1 MNEDILLGLK
11 LAITNTEQELTNEI
25 DSLVTAAQKKA
36 KAVQLDLNIDEGLK
50 KLEKT
55 LNGKLKGVNFNP
67 ELKKF
72 FEAFSSGDIKDIGKA
87 YEEIN
92 NKALL
97 LTKTLTDAQLKL
109 MDGWSGEQVNKF
121 VKRIIKANEEIEKAA
136 RKQSKYENI
145 PEYVKKTRA
154 SENSIKKTLQGKK
167 NKSDEEILDQ
177 FERAGLDISKITK
190 KELSSFTYYEKL
202 LSYQKELI
210 ENDKALAN
218 PKTQKEADA
227 QIENAQKLIKVTELL
242 GRSREQLIEIGKKLN
257 QNEDFTIDEVQSID
271 PNLATKY
278 AQEWNKIVDKAIAEI
293 RRNINS
299 NLAEELEETSSKYL
313 SAKVERNTV
322 AINQQRAKRAK
333 AIAPVDKEDV
343 GTTEQYTEALNGVD
357 NELDDV
363 QEGVTATAN
372 SLGKLKEK
380 FKDVEKYLVDF
391 ETALNE
397 LNKYSRKSDLSE
409 KEIDHLVGYIT
420 RIDSFVDSDQLS
432 DEQLDRYYEILDKLE
447 NKGHLSSYNNI
458 KNQLLFGKK
467 DDYYSEHDNRRI
479 KILKQVDEATSKGAE
494 AYEKEARAAKEDAKA
509 QQELANAKKEV
520 VQESSETTGDQSAT
534 FVSIDTEEIKKQL
547 QEAVTDFN
555 TKFSDALNN
564 SIKEFSDKFSNVDY
578 YQALEPLRRELLNIV
593 QQFKNSLKDLGIENS
608 DLNKLYETLDAWNIS
623 SHISTEDDRERL
635 MLGNIKSGKTSV
647 AVSGSEASISGELQQ
662 RLLTEVSK
670 RIDGNISDIF
680 DMWIHSHPL
689 RDFLPNSKTRTTGAD
704 IGFSYGDLQSELNHY
719 FEQGIKKMLV
729 TNNGKYSMLDFSKIS
744 KEVLEKFISQLAA
757 NLEKSGNFSIETDK
771 IFKDGKGKIK
781 DVAINRNAYV
791 KDGVADLD
799 KKSELINNAIL
810 ETINSSKELKQI
822 IFETGD
828 ITDLKIDEVVQDE
841 KNLAN
846 QSEELLNI
854 LNQIRNILN
863 DMSTSGGGNSNL
875 SGIFNIHLIADVDY
889 LIERIQ
895 RTLDDHDFKIKVN
908 LASGQSL
915 DESDEG
921 AINIEGFSADR
932 ATDSFHALNYEK
944 SENIELNA
952 KLRKNA
958 NESAKALANEAEK
971 AEAADKA
978 LTELNK
984 RKRANNKLNEEKPK
998 PKKDDKS
1005 NLLLG
1010 NEAVERQNKLQEEL
1024 KETESSID
1032 EQTRKWKE
1040 YSDAISVG
1048 ADRIRKMQIIS
1059 ESGTTG
1065 SNSVYQ
1071 LLRLNHPIWDEVK
1084 ANHFFNDIPEEGM
1097 QRYNKILEIV
1107 EKICQEMLKA
1117 SGLTEDQLVTQLKQ
1131 IQQAKGGAFKLSS
1144 ADPGWTHFA
1153 TYTNNSKDKMPSKN
1167 QLTYKIY
1174 ASFDD
1179 IKDLNE
1185 NVISELMDEL
1195 TKAGFKGRLKTTT
1208 GSTSFGDRINALGI
1222 TDQLVVHGATKKDQ
1236 EIAYNTIQKLLGNK
1250 LSYLGGGID
1259 TKDGSFSQTLA
1270 SGNIGKYVK
1279 FVEHEIEDIKKLR
1292 EELTKLLGTN
1302 GVNGKQIS
1310 DLLGIDLDTVNQH
1323 LLDHA
1328 FNGSSIQ
1335 QMVDD
1340 YMSLYEAINKVKDA
1354 ESNIEPLNNP
1364 NGTSD
1369 LSAQVEALDKVEQ
1382 EFKETGNTAETEA
1395 TTFSSL
1401 LDPLEKIKTAITEK
1415 NNLFLAEEEVV
1426 KNTTTSEFDHL
1437 GLLLDMINEIIQAI
1451 DNLNIHFGNV
1461 SFDGLTNLIK
1471 KLRSNKSNNETIE
1484 GIVGNLDKLAQGL
1497 NKLKIDDTSF
1507 IDSVNRIIDA
1517 SKQLKNVV
1525 KDAETVN
1532 KANKKAGAK
1541 SKKEKDPA
1549 VALIKELSKKNNDIL
1564 KLNNKKQT
1572 SGLTIDEEGKLAT
1585 LIQQYNR
1592 LQQQIEAIGITTNEA
1607 TKAYQKF
1614 KEAAQDA
1621 ATGLEASNAKAQS
1634 NELESQ
1640 RKQLDK
1646 LEKKAKEVYENI
1658 DKYREGFRNN
1668 LKGIASKSI
1677 DLDNIDEIK
1686 AKIKELT
1693 ESLDD
1698 KSLKENLEG
1707 TYTKLL
1713 NYYEKIQ
1720 KTLASEPNMAPAIK
1734 QKYRALADEIDNLV
1748 KSGDVLPGVL
1758 NRITKAF
1765 IDLNAEDA
1773 KTKGFFRAVADRTR
1787 EMNVKFL
1794 GQFFSFY
1801 DIIRY
1806 GREVFN
1812 VIKELDTSL
1821 VDLRKTT
1828 AMTAKELDEF
1838 YYESN
1843 KIARQM
1849 GVTTNEII
1857 TQASAWSRLGYN
1869 TAEATKQMAQL
1880 SSKFASISPGMD
1892 VDKAQEGLVSIM
1904 KAWDIETDEAERKIL
1919 DNINTLGNKFA
1930 ETNADIVT
1938 GMEKSA
1944 ATFAAL
1950 GQSAEDAFALFT
1962 GAQEVMQNAEVVGTA
1977 LKTLS
1982 LRIRGYDEET
1992 EELSEDLVNLK
2003 GKVVDLT
2010 KTAKHTQGISLFTDA
2025 SQTHYKSMVQ
2035 YLGEISEIWDEI
2047 DEKSRTELLDKLF
2060 GKRGASVGSAIIG
2073 NFDQVKKALAEMET
2087 AAGSAESEMDIIRDS
2102 VEFKLNELKNV
2113 WIGYIQQLLKRE
2125 DIGEI
2130 IDQLIEGSESLQSVI
2145 DAATPLIHE
2154 FIELL
2159 SDLLGVL
2166 ADIAKS
2172 SDMAIPALGGLLAFN
2187 GINNKLELFKYL
2199 GNKKVFDGMSSA
2211 IKGTALESSKLTKSF
2226 ISLSSLLTSPGFWG
2240 LAGVVAF
2247 SAALYKLYKSE
2258 EEIYKQAQ
2266 EATKEYDNREKSLE
2280 KYKTKI
2286 IELRKTADDSTLSI
2300 EEQQKAREEL
2310 LSIQSEMVD
2319 QFGAEAANV
2328 DILRDSIDR
2337 LNDSFDTLS
2346 ESSYQEFL
2354 NSVNRNEGWD
2364 GFWHKLRT
2372 GEMFDPSV
2380 ANATYIQ
2387 DQMENASSQLF
2398 GNVNVSTKSQQ
2409 KLAKL
2414 FNDRGFDVKY
2424 NEGMGEFYMSPTNLQ
2439 DYYDTLL
2446 DIQIKYRDNQ
2456 EEIGVSTY
2464 KELSKEVERVN
2475 EILTSISP
2483 TYNKMLEHDTIMPKY
2498 QDTIDKLK
2506 TAMSE
2511 IYNARVAEDEK
2522 GVEAASKR
2530 LTQIYDNFLKTV
2542 DDPAIINWFEQYI
2555 AEYEAIMNKT
2565 RFTEGLNNNANY
2577 QIAKTNNK
2585 KYGYT
2590 KEELEAA
2597 ANMDD
2602 EAINNIADIH
2612 KRVIVQ
2618 RIKMAA
2624 HDAEIPV
2631 SVVIDQLEA
2640 DKAAITGLEKQLR
2653 EIHGD
2658 FKIDSLSPE
2667 DLQIVLNL
2675 SNALH
2680 LSWEQIQKEIVK
2692 SKQHMKEM
2700 SKIEMIDNI
2709 NDMADGFDKL
2719 DEVYAD
2725 VFDKGS
2731 FDFTTLASKK
2741 FEEAFSGLDPEIYA
2755 EFIET
2760 VSEYPDDLGKTQEA
2774 FDKLAGAFIEQ
2785 RGILDGLTNDNK
2797 KVAIQMLENMGIAN
2811 AEEVVTERLNAQLE
2825 AQRYQS
2831 EALAAASADVVSGS
2845 YNNSKSFLEQASMS
2859 DYAKIQL
2866 MNLVASQTIFSN
2878 QNLSVGDKIRSL
2890 ESLASAYMGTAAAAE
2905 LSQKIQNDSR
2915 YSKEGLTEE
2924 SLLANWNKVTSKY
2937 TKLTVPNVK
2946 YTGGDKTK
2954 DAKDKAAKS
2963 AEKDKELFDW
2973 IETKVQRIEREITNL
2988 GKIAD
2993 ATYKTWG
3000 ERTVAL
3006 GQEME
3011 KVTEQI
3017 GLQQTAYATYMKQAE
3032 AFDLSKDYK
3041 DKVINGALAID
3052 EVTDDVL
3059 KKKIKDFKEIYEKAL
3074 AAQDKIEDLRSS
3086 FANLAKAKFDN
3097 ITTQFDDIISD
3108 VEHMTKYITA
3118 QLESVETVGK
3128 IAGKSFYEAQIAQEQ
3143 ERLNDLTQE
3152 LGQLQ
3157 SALAEGLASGAI
3169 AYGSQMFNEMK
3180 KSIYSVEESI
3190 LDANNAILKFEQSI
3204 KQVAKANF
3212 DDLKSQFESAISILT
3227 DKIDLTD
3234 KIVNM
3239 VQATGHIAS
3248 KAYYDA
3254 LITGTDQNI
3263 QNLKKKYDELSKVFN
3278 DAVASGD
3285 VKEFSDEWYD
3295 MKSGIEA
3302 VKGEIIDATN
3312 SLIEYK
3318 NQLRQINW
3326 DLFDRGQTR
3335 LEQLI
3340 SESQFLIDLYEKY
3353 PLFDKETGDITS
3365 KGMATRGLLVQNY
3378 ETYIQ
3383 QASLLADEIARLKEE
3398 LKADPKNTTL
3408 IDRLRELEEAERSAI
3423 LASEGVKE
3431 SLRDLLENE
3440 INALLEA
3447 LQKLIDQYKKN
3458 LQAQKDLHDFQKNI
3472 DQQNKNINALKKQ
3485 LMAYDNGSDT
3495 TEENRARVQKIN
3507 DQLKQAEDQLK
3518 ETEYDRYIQE
3528 TQTLLDDFMQ
3538 SLRDYFDEKLL
3549 DLNWVLERAIED
3561 TNLNAETIRAQIEQT
3576 GQETGYVYTEEFTKI
3591 WDNMTASDSLF
3602 SEQRDILASTS
3613 QVCTDI
3619 QAAVMELPT
3628 DEALGAYLDGSTL
3641 QIVSEIASV
3650 DSAVGGVQS
3659 AIGETNQALA
3669 QIQSKIAEY
3678 NASVLS
3684 SIADAKAAAERA
3696 QQAANAAQQTA
3707 NAAKSG
3713 SGSES
3718 SSSSSSG
3725 EEDIASGSTGNKI
3738 KYIYDGHEYTSHAEA
3753 YNQQAYDLKE
3763 YLNNLPYPHNQ
3774 NKSKYR
3780 ELWLKSHPVD
3790 IVRYAKGGRISDKDN
3805 PLDFLA
3811 QQLGEDHMVAAKEGE
3826 RILTAKQN
3834 ENFEKLANAFSS
3846 LSSED
3851 MAKYSILT
3859 GNKMIGKM
3867 PTLQMPTLRS
3877 MEQGGNT
3884 EINGGISI
3892 NLPNVTNKAEFVEW
3906 LKTDGQIE
3914 KIVQSM
3920 TLGKL
3925 QGRNSYDKMK
3935 Y

>member
-121 VKRIIKANEEIEKAA
+121 VKKIIKANEEIEKAT

-177 FERAGLDISKITK
+177 FERAGLDVSKITK

-313 SAKVERNTV
+313 SAKVERNTI

-343 GTTEQYTEALNGVD
+343 GTIEQYTEALNGVD

-363 QEGVTATAN
+363 QEGATTTAKSVEQLGEEFKEVKKYAVEAEEAIAKLRILETIKDEDGHRIEDLDDSQIKDIIGYYTRLR
-372 SLGKLKEK
+372 SLNDIDKLNEPFLSIFNNIDDNYTDLIFEAFDNLDLISPGKTDQ
-380 FKDVEKYLVDF
+380 F
-391 ETALNE
+391 TALIEAMTQKQFEAINE
-397 LNKYSRKSDLSE
+397 YE
-409 KEIDHLVGYIT
+409 
-420 RIDSFVDSDQLS
+420 
-432 DEQLDRYYEILDKLE
+432 EQTVK
-447 NKGHLSSYNNI
+447 
-458 KNQLLFGKK
+458 
-467 DDYYSEHDNRRI
+467 
-479 KILKQVDEATSKGAE
+479 
-494 AYEKEARAAKEDAKA
+494 KA
-509 QQELANAKKEV
+509 QEAQEHVAEEISKPIKEV
-520 VQESSETTGDQSAT
+520 VEDTAIGNGEEVTIPI
-534 FVSIDTEEIKKQL
+534 SIDVEDIKKQL
-547 QEAVTDFN
+547 QETIADFD

-564 SIKEFSDKFSNVDY
+564 SINEFSDRFSNIDY

-608 DLNKLYETLDAWNIS
+608 DLNKLYETLDAWNTS

-670 RIDGNISDIF
+670 RIDGNISDVF

-744 KEVLEKFISQLAA
+744 KEILEKFISQLAA

-781 DVAINRNAYV
+781 DVAINKDAYV

-828 ITDLKIDEVVQDE
+828 IADLKIDEVVQDE

-908 LASGQSL
+908 LTSGQPL

-921 AINIEGFSADR
+921 AINTEGFSADR
-932 ATDSFHALNYEK
+932 ATDSLHALNYEK
-944 SENIELNA
+944 SENIELNT

-984 RKRANNKLNEEKPK
+984 RKRANNKLNEEKSEETSK
-998 PKKDDKS
+998 EDSIELDSTVK
-1005 NLLLG
+1005 G
-1010 NEAVERQNKLQEEL
+1010 EA
-1024 KETESSID
+1024 
-1032 EQTRKWKE
+1032 
-1040 YSDAISVG
+1040 
-1048 ADRIRKMQIIS
+1048 
-1059 ESGTTG
+1059 TT
-1065 SNSVYQ
+1065 
-1071 LLRLNHPIWDEVK
+1071 
-1084 ANHFFNDIPEEGM
+1084 
-1097 QRYNKILEIV
+1097 
-1107 EKICQEMLKA
+1107 
-1117 SGLTEDQLVTQLKQ
+1117 
-1131 IQQAKGGAFKLSS
+1131 LSS
-1144 ADPGWTHFA
+1144 
-1153 TYTNNSKDKMPSKN
+1153 
-1167 QLTYKIY
+1167 L
-1174 ASFDD
+1174 
-1179 IKDLNE
+1179 
-1185 NVISELMDEL
+1185 
-1195 TKAGFKGRLKTTT
+1195 
-1208 GSTSFGDRINALGI
+1208 
-1222 TDQLVVHGATKKDQ
+1222 
-1236 EIAYNTIQKLLGNK
+1236 
-1250 LSYLGGGID
+1250 
-1259 TKDGSFSQTLA
+1259 
-1270 SGNIGKYVK
+1270 
-1279 FVEHEIEDIKKLR
+1279 
-1292 EELTKLLGTN
+1292 
-1302 GVNGKQIS
+1302 
-1310 DLLGIDLDTVNQH
+1310 
-1323 LLDHA
+1323 
-1328 FNGSSIQ
+1328 
-1335 QMVDD
+1335 
-1340 YMSLYEAINKVKDA
+1340 
-1354 ESNIEPLNNP
+1354 IEPLNN
-1364 NGTSD
+1364 
-1369 LSAQVEALDKVEQ
+1369 
-1382 EFKETGNTAETEA
+1382 
-1395 TTFSSL
+1395 
-1401 LDPLEKIKTAITEK
+1401 IKAAIAEK
-1415 NNLFLAEEEVV
+1415 NKAFIGEEEVV
-1426 KNTTTSEFDHL
+1426 KEVTTSEFDHL
-1437 GLLLDMINEIIQAI
+1437 GLVYDVINEISQAI
-1451 DNLNIHFGNV
+1451 ENLNKKFGDLSLGQLNE
-1461 SFDGLTNLIK
+1461 LIK
-1471 KLRSNKSNNETIE
+1471 KFRSNKTNNATID
-1484 GIVGNLDKLAQGL
+1484 GIVENLTKLADRL
-1497 NKLKIDDTSF
+1497 NTLKIDDSGI
-1507 IDSVNRIIDA
+1507 IDSITRIVDA
-1517 SKQLKNVV
+1517 SKQLKDAV
-1525 KDAETVN
+1525 KDAETIN
-1532 KANKKAGAK
+1532 KAVKKSGGK
-1541 SKKEKDPA
+1541 TKKEKDPA
-1549 VALIKELSKKNNDIL
+1549 ASLIKELSKKNNDIL

-1585 LIQQYNR
+1585 LVQQYNR

-1686 AKIKELT
+1686 ARIKELT

-1720 KTLASEPNMAPAIK
+1720 KTLASEPNMAPTIK
-1734 QKYRALADEIDNLV
+1734 QKYRALANEIDNLV

-1950 GQSAEDAFALFT
+1950 EQSAEDAFALFT

-2010 KTAKHTQGISLFTDA
+2010 KTAKHTQGVSLFTDA

-2035 YLGEISEIWDEI
+2035 YLGEIAEIWDEI

-2113 WIGYIQQLLKRE
+2113 WIGYIQQLLQRE

-2145 DAATPLIHE
+2145 DAATPLIHD

-2187 GINNKLELFKYL
+2187 GINNKLELFKVL

-2211 IKGTALESSKLTKSF
+2211 IKGTALEASGLTKSF

-2240 LAGVVAF
+2240 LAGVAAF

-2380 ANATYIQ
+2380 SNATYIQ

-2398 GNVNVSTKSQQ
+2398 GNVDVSTKGQQ

-2414 FNDRGFDVKY
+2414 FNERGFNVKY
-2424 NEGMGEFYMSPTNLQ
+2424 NEGMGEYYMSPANLQ

-2446 DIQIKYRDNQ
+2446 DIQIKYRNNQ

-2475 EILTSISP
+2475 KILTSISP
-2483 TYNKMLEHDTIMPKY
+2483 TYNEMLEHDTIMPKY
-2498 QDTIDKLK
+2498 QDTVNKLK
-2506 TAMSE
+2506 TAMSD

-2522 GVEAASKR
+2522 GVDEASKR
-2530 LTQIYDNFLKTV
+2530 LTQIYDDFLKTV
-2542 DDPAIINWFEQYI
+2542 DDPAIINWFEKYV

-2585 KYGYT
+2585 KYGYS

-2640 DKAAITGLEKQLR
+2640 DKAAINGLERQLR
-2653 EIHGD
+2653 DKFGD

-2667 DLQIVLNL
+2667 DLEIVLNL
-2675 SNALH
+2675 SGALNMK
-2680 LSWEQIQKEIVK
+2680 WEDIQNEIFK
-2692 SKQHMKEM
+2692 AKKQMKEM
-2700 SKIEMIDNI
+2700 SKIQMIDSL
-2709 NDMADGFDKL
+2709 NDMSSGFDKL

-2725 VFDKGS
+2725 VYDKGS
-2731 FDFTTLASKK
+2731 FDFTKLASKK
-2741 FEEAFSGLDPEIYA
+2741 FEEAFAGLDA
-2755 EFIET
+2755 EVYSKFIET
-2760 VSEYPDDLGKTQEA
+2760 VSEYPDDLEKTQEA
-2774 FDKLAGAFIEQ
+2774 FNELAQAYIEHE
-2785 RGILDGLTNDNK
+2785 GILEGLTEENK
-2797 KVAIQMLENMGIAN
+2797 NVATQMLKNMGIAN
-2811 AEEVVTERLNAQLE
+2811 AEEVVTASLAQAQEDLKLEKEYVETASEQLADATVGEINAFIDEKNYSEQAKDALVVLALQKQLVNGTTLDFSGDIQNIINYITELGGATSALKRLQAAKSGANLSDQGYSGSMDEKSRKKYLAQLE
-2825 AQRYQS
+2825 KDAQAEVDSILNEYKNKKVPQ
-2831 EALAAASADVVSGS
+2831 VQ
-2845 YNNSKSFLEQASMS
+2845 YN
-2859 DYAKIQL
+2859 
-2866 MNLVASQTIFSN
+2866 
-2878 QNLSVGDKIRSL
+2878 
-2890 ESLASAYMGTAAAAE
+2890 
-2905 LSQKIQNDSR
+2905 
-2915 YSKEGLTEE
+2915 
-2924 SLLANWNKVTSKY
+2924 
-2937 TKLTVPNVK
+2937 
-2946 YTGGDKTK
+2946 GGDKTR

-2963 AEKDKELFDW
+2963 AAEDAELFDW
-2973 IETKVQRIEREITNL
+2973 IETKIQRLEREITNL
-2988 GKIAD
+2988 GKTAD
-2993 ATYKTWG
+2993 ATFKTWA
-3000 ERTVAL
+3000 ERTIAL
-3006 GQEME
+3006 GQEMG
-3011 KVTEQI
+3011 KVNEQI
-3017 GLQQTAYATYMKQAE
+3017 SLQQTAYATYLKQAE
-3032 AFDLSKDYK
+3032 AIDLAQEYK
-3041 DKVINGALAID
+3041 DKVMNGTL
-3052 EVTDDVL
+3052 DVESISDKTL
-3059 KKKIKDFKEIYEKAL
+3059 KKNIKDFKEVYEKAL
-3074 AAQDKIEDLRSS
+3074 AAKDKVDDLQSS
-3086 FANLAKAKFDN
+3086 LANLAKTKFDN
-3097 ITTQFDDIISD
+3097 ITSQFDDIISD

-3157 SALAEGLASGAI
+3157 TALAEGLASGAI

-3318 NQLRQINW
+3318 NALRQIEW

-3335 LEQLI
+3335 LEQLV

-3383 QASLLADEIARLKEE
+3383 QAALLADEIERLKSE

-3408 IDRLRELEEAERSAI
+3408 IDRLRELEEQERSA
-3423 LASEGVKE
+3423 LLSSEAIKE
-3431 SLRDLLENE
+3431 SLRDLLQNE
-3440 INALLEA
+3440 INALIDALEKLINKYTEA
-3447 LQKLIDQYKKN
+3447 LN
-3458 LQAQKDLHDFQKNI
+3458 RQKD
-3472 DQQNKNINALKKQ
+3472 
-3485 LMAYDNGSDT
+3485 
-3495 TEENRARVQKIN
+3495 
-3507 DQLKQAEDQLK
+3507 
-3518 ETEYDRYIQE
+3518 
-3528 TQTLLDDFMQ
+3528 
-3538 SLRDYFDEKLL
+3538 
-3549 DLNWVLERAIED
+3549 
-3561 TNLNAETIRAQIEQT
+3561 
-3576 GQETGYVYTEEFTKI
+3576 
-3591 WDNMTASDSLF
+3591 
-3602 SEQRDILASTS
+3602 
-3613 QVCTDI
+3613 
-3619 QAAVMELPT
+3619 
-3628 DEALGAYLDGSTL
+3628 
-3641 QIVSEIASV
+3641 
-3650 DSAVGGVQS
+3650 
-3659 AIGETNQALA
+3659 
-3669 QIQSKIAEY
+3669 
-3678 NASVLS
+3678 
-3684 SIADAKAAAERA
+3684 
-3696 QQAANAAQQTA
+3696 
-3707 NAAKSG
+3707 
-3713 SGSES
+3713 
-3718 SSSSSSG
+3718 
-3725 EEDIASGSTGNKI
+3725 
-3738 KYIYDGHEYTSHAEA
+3738 
-3753 YNQQAYDLKE
+3753 
-3763 YLNNLPYPHNQ
+3763 
-3774 NKSKYR
+3774 
-3780 ELWLKSHPVD
+3780 
-3790 IVRYAKGGRISDKDN
+3790 
-3805 PLDFLA
+3805 
-3811 QQLGEDHMVAAKEGE
+3811 
-3826 RILTAKQN
+3826 
-3834 ENFEKLANAFSS
+3834 
-3846 LSSED
+3846 
-3851 MAKYSILT
+3851 
-3859 GNKMIGKM
+3859 
-3867 PTLQMPTLRS
+3867 
-3877 MEQGGNT
+3877 
-3884 EINGGISI
+3884 
-3892 NLPNVTNKAEFVEW
+3892 
-3906 LKTDGQIE
+3906 
-3914 KIVQSM
+3914 
-3920 TLGKL
+3920 
-3925 QGRNSYDKMK
+3925 
-3935 Y
+3935 